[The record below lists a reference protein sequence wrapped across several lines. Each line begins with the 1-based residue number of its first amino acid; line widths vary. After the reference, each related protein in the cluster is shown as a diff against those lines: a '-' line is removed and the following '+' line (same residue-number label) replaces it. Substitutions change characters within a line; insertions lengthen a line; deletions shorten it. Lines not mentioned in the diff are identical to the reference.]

1 MLYAEV
7 LPTSSIKLCYARFMN
22 KKLFTDILELSVPER
37 LQLVQ
42 DIWDSI
48 AEVPESLQ
56 LTDEQKIEIERRR
69 AEYLADPSILVS
81 WDEVKARIGL

>member
-1 MLYAEV
+1 
-7 LPTSSIKLCYARFMN
+7 MN